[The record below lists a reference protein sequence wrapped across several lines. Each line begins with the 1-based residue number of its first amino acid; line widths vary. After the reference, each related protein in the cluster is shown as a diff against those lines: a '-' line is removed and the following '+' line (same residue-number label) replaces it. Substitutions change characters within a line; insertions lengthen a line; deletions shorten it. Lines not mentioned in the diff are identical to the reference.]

1 MLASPEDKR
10 KNRMREDELK
20 RRIVDRMS
28 LIDAHVKGRAR
39 HGLNDASSAI
49 ETLYR
54 EVLNL
59 TRGWHLTSANFGQHD
74 FPAVD
79 LHDTAQRIAVQVTAT
94 CNTTKIVNTQRAFQE
109 NKLDK
114 AYDRLIFIGIESLK
128 TSSKLE
134 PWAEIWSQSK
144 LLNLEN
150 LDLQQLEDL
159 DSRLDQSISWHHF
172 VEMSDRHCFDV
183 VMGILDRDAIRHE
196 TSQEGDFGAMA
207 AGLMEIKQIVNSGE
221 ISGTRH
227 RAKPL
232 PLYSQKYQDILIEV
246 DERVGRMRSLV
257 QRHTRS
263 TGYLPGD
270 VAAKVDSMRH
280 QLVTLVNT
288 FCDENSH
295 SRRVRVWSG
304 D

>member
-1 MLASPEDKR
+1 
-10 KNRMREDELK
+10 MREDELK

-59 TRGWHLTSANFGQHD
+59 TRGWHLASTNFGQHD

-79 LHDTAQRIAVQVTAT
+79 LHDPAQRIAVQVTAT
-94 CNTTKIVNTQRAFQE
+94 CNTKKIVNTQKIYQE
-109 NKLDK
+109 HKLDK
-114 AYDRLIFIGIESLK
+114 AYDTLIFIGIESLK

-134 PWAEIWSQSK
+134 PWAEIWPQSK

-196 TSQEGDFGAMA
+196 TSQEGDFGAMS
-207 AGLMEIKQIVNSGE
+207 AGLMDIKQIVNSGE
-221 ISGTRH
+221 IHGTRH

-246 DERVGRMRSLV
+246 DERVGRIRSLV
-257 QRHTRS
+257 QRHTTS
-263 TGYLPGD
+263 TGYLSWD

-280 QLVTLVNT
+280 ELVTLVNT

-295 SRRVRVWSG
+295 GRRIRVWSG